1 MTNAVGAATPTAEK
15 PGPKYEV
22 DIEGKIYPW
31 DRDTITPAEIRQLG
45 GLPTDTPVL
54 EINLKDNTQRQLPED
69 KAVEIKPGHGFSKK
83 VRFQRG

>member
-1 MTNAVGAATPTAEK
+1 MTNAVGATTPTAEQ

-22 DIEGKIYPW
+22 DIEGKVYPW
-31 DRDTITPAEIRQLG
+31 DRDTITPTEIRQLG

-54 EINLKDNTQRQLPED
+54 EINLKDNTQRQLPENE
-69 KAVEIKPGHGFSKK
+69 AVEIKPGHGFSKK